1 MSRPHCQQPS
11 ACQAKG
17 AGHCRSCNFKAVAK
31 RLHADP
37 EFKAADAERAA
48 ERMKRLNADP
58 EFKAARIRKL
68 GLLPQEA
75 DEYRA
80 IRRKGFSP
88 VEAAGIVIAS
98 RRKAFA

>member
-11 ACQAKG
+11 ACQARG
-17 AGHCRSCNFKAVAK
+17 AGHCRSCNLKAVAK

-37 EFKAADAERAA
+37 EFKAANA
-48 ERMKRLNADP
+48 ERMKRLHADP

-68 GLLPQEA
+68 GLLPQDA

-80 IRRKGFSP
+80 VRRKGFSP